1 VINPEEFQAMVQV
14 LAQQAEQEELAAA
27 AEELEQAQAED
38 AAAMVEQQAADENL
52 DNVEPAV
59 AAAPALAEAEQA
71 VAAADEPHSEEYDPD
86 SGGGSAAPEL
96 NITAGVAVNDSVTEP
111 VPAAESE
118 QEVKIPVLAISEASK
133 PVAVAPVYPDIHSQI
148 SQCQPALYTLFQHY
162 AGGSLSPRSQS
173 SAAPQ
178 SQLSLKGYL
187 NFAQDYGLCPEH
199 LSTQAVSQ
207 SYLSSCMLDESEV
220 GC

>member
-1 VINPEEFQAMVQV
+1 MSNVSALAQPPRIFIMAVCVCLCANHSADGDGVINPEEFQAMVQV

-59 AAAPALAEAEQA
+59 AAAPALAEAEQ
-71 VAAADEPHSEEYDPD
+71 
-86 SGGGSAAPEL
+86 
-96 NITAGVAVNDSVTEP
+96 AVNDSVTEP